1 MRVSILSLLAMIY
14 GVVAVHGNYEEE
26 VPLHNQELV
35 QDDVDELESK

>member
-1 MRVSILSLLAMIY
+1 MRVSILLLLAMIY
-14 GVVAVHGNYEEE
+14 EVVAVYGNYEEE